1 MEKILV
7 TGGLGFIGANFIKYM
22 FRKYKD
28 VEIFNYDKVTYAANP
43 DNLKEF
49 EGKKEYHFIKG
60 DINNFEFLD
69 YVVNKNKIGTIIHF
83 AAESHVDNSIK
94 NPNVFVETN
103 VLGTMSI
110 LNIVKRHNLRFHHI
124 STDEVFGSLGFSDKP
139 FDETSCYDPK
149 SPYSA
154 SKAASDHLVRSYI
167 NTFGIKAT
175 ISNCGNNYGPL
186 QHEEKLIPKSITN
199 ILKGENI
206 LIYGKGENIR
216 DWIHVQDHCRA
227 IDLIL
232 HKGKIGETYC
242 ISGRNEKSNIEIA
255 RMIVRLMKVSQN
267 RIEFIKDRP
276 GHDLRYAINDSKLR
290 SLGFEPKYDFET
302 GLKETIEYYKKKHQG
317 ESI

>member
-7 TGGLGFIGANFIKYM
+7 TGGLGFIGSNFIKYM

-124 STDEVFGSLGFSDKP
+124 STDEVFGSLGFFDKP

-290 SLGFEPKYDFET
+290 SLGFEPEYDFET

-317 ESI
+317 DNK